1 MFILYNP
8 ASRDVGKTITHFD
21 NRLNVPVLYYIVN
34 LTYLGIDL
42 FLDQTRHCSI
52 MTNTMFLTVLVII
65 VPIIKNS
72 QCW

>member
-8 ASRDVGKTITHFD
+8 ASRDVGKTITYFD